1 VGYRVSRRYSWR
13 EIQELA
19 RDLQTLCKEVT
30 QQNNIPDE
38 YDVAQSSSSMSD
50 PRHSGSNS
58 RIIRVERMRTERER
72 VRSERAS
79 SEIRETPLA
88 SQTIKSHKLS
98 FNPQEFKAAWSAKQ
112 QRASYPPLTEAEP
125 HPSPSYLSSD
135 AQILEESSHSGS
147 TSGSRSASINQSH
160 LDQPTSPWELLKDHF
175 LAQHRLHKKHQEER
189 EAVEDIDHKV
199 DP

>member
-1 VGYRVSRRYSWR
+1 MGYRVSRRYSWR

-30 QQNNIPDE
+30 QHDDVSDE
-38 YDVAQSSSSMSD
+38 YDVAQSSSSISNA
-50 PRHSGSNS
+50 RHSVSES

-72 VRSERAS
+72 VRSERARS
-79 SEIRETPLA
+79 DVRETPLV

-112 QRASYPPLTEAEP
+112 QRNSYPTFTEAEQD
-125 HPSPSYLSSD
+125 PSSSDLSSD
-135 AQILEESSHSGS
+135 AQILEDSFHSASH
-147 TSGSRSASINQSH
+147 SASINQSQS
-160 LDQPTSPWELLKDHF
+160 DQSTSPWELLKDHF
-175 LAQHRLHKKHQEER
+175 LAQHRLYKRHQEER
-189 EAVEDIDHKV
+189 EATEDIDPQV